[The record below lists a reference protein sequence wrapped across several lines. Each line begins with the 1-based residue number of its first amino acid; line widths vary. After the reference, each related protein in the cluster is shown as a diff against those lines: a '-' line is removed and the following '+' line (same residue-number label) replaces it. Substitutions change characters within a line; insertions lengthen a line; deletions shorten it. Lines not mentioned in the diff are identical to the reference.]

1 MNYYKISFN
10 PEITQTFNAFRANFS
25 FQYKTNVWSSDTHPF
40 YLLATTET
48 LKTVRSRVDLS
59 VGDLESRWPN
69 FADMGLQI
77 HQLEMGDCSLPAEAQ
92 AWLNNIQQAVLQ
104 LTEFVTK
111 R

>member
-10 PEITQTFNAFRANFS
+10 PEITQTFNAFRANFNL
-25 FQYKTNVWSSDTHPF
+25 QYKKNVWSSDTHPF

-48 LKTVRSRVDLS
+48 LETVRSRVDLS
-59 VGDLESRWPN
+59 VGESRWPN

-77 HQLEMGDCSLPAEAQ
+77 HQLEMGDFSLPEEAQ

-104 LTEFVTK
+104 LTELVTK